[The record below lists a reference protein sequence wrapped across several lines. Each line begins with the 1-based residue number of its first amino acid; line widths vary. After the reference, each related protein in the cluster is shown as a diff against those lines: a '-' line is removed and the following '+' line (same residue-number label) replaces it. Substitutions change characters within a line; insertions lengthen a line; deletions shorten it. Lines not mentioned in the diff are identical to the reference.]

1 MDEIED
7 FSEKEHSA
15 FVELLMAIWFVILS
29 NTDLVCYFMVFINQI
44 NSASLLALPLP
55 FMVFFWGTLTI
66 PRPSKT
72 FWVTLIAYTQIV
84 VLLKC
89 IAQFESLPW
98 NLTLIPPNSPLHPAR
113 IIGIEKKKNYATYD
127 LALLLILFFH
137 RFMLKSLGLWK
148 SDFKDEQPISE
159 GVYVVRDNGVN
170 GSRPEDAMKITRA
183 VVVPNDG
190 TPVNGG
196 SGGPMVEVSNVQTAE
211 DVYLQTVMKAS

>member
-159 GVYVVRDNGVN
+159 GMYVVRDMGVN
-170 GSRPEDAMKITRA
+170 GGSRPEDAMKISRA
-183 VVVPNDG
+183 VPNNEG
-190 TPVNGG
+190 TAVNGV

>member
-183 VVVPNDG
+183 VVVPSDG
-190 TPVNGG
+190 APVNGG

>member
-113 IIGIEKKKNYATYD
+113 IIGIEKKKSYATYD

-159 GVYVVRDNGVN
+159 GVYVVGGGGSVN
-170 GSRPEDAMKITRA
+170 GGRPEDVMKISRA
-183 VVVPNDG
+183 AGQEGVVA
-190 TPVNGG
+190 TNGG
-196 SGGPMVEVSNVQTAE
+196 SGALVEVSNVQSAE

>member
-15 FVELLMAIWFVILS
+15 FVELLMAVWFVILS

-55 FMVFFWGTLTI
+55 FMVFCWGTLTI

-72 FWVTLIAYTQIV
+72 FWVTLIAYTQVV

-89 IAQFESLPW
+89 ICQFESLPW

-113 IIGIEKKKNYATYD
+113 IIGIEKKKDYATYD
-127 LALLLILFFH
+127 LALLLILFLH

-159 GVYVVRDNGVN
+159 GIYVVKDNGMN
-170 GSRPEDAMKITRA
+170 GKANDTMRITRLA
-183 VVVPNDG
+183 GDPGEGTSDG
-190 TPVNGG
+190 RQL
-196 SGGPMVEVSNVQTAE
+196 VEVTNVQE
-211 DVYLQTVMKAS
+211 DQKIYLPVVKAS

>member
-44 NSASLLALPLP
+44 NSASLLSLPLP

-127 LALLLILFFH
+127 LALLLILFSH

-148 SDFKDEQPISE
+148 SDFKEEAPISD
-159 GVYVVRDNGVN
+159 GVYVVRDNGTN
-170 GSRPEDAMKITRA
+170 GRSDDALKISR
-183 VVVPNDG
+183 VQNDG
-190 TPVNGG
+190 AN
-196 SGGPMVEVSNVQTAE
+196 SGGDGRQLVEVTNLQNSD

>member
-1 MDEIED
+1 
-7 FSEKEHSA
+7 
-15 FVELLMAIWFVILS
+15 MAIWFVILS

-55 FMVFFWGTLTI
+55 FMVFCWGTLTI

-72 FWVTLIAYTQIV
+72 FWVTLIAYTQVV

-89 IAQFESLPW
+89 ICQFESLPW

-113 IIGIEKKKNYATYD
+113 IIGIEKKKDYATYD

-148 SDFKDEQPISE
+148 SDFKDEPPISE
-159 GVYVVRDNGVN
+159 GVYVIRDNGMN
-170 GSRPEDAMKITRA
+170 GKANDVMRITRLSA
-183 VVVPNDG
+183 EGGEGTSDG
-190 TPVNGG
+190 RQL
-196 SGGPMVEVSNVQTAE
+196 VEVSNVQ
-211 DVYLQTVMKAS
+211 DNQKVSLPVMKAS

>member
-55 FMVFFWGTLTI
+55 FMVFCWGTLTI

-72 FWVTLIAYTQIV
+72 FWVTLIAYTQVI

-89 IAQFESLPW
+89 ICQFESLPW

-113 IIGIEKKKNYATYD
+113 IIGIEKKKDYATYD

-159 GVYVVRDNGVN
+159 GLYVVNNNGFN
-170 GSRPEDAMKITRA
+170 GKPNEAIRITRVGA
-183 VVVPNDG
+183 EGGEGTSDG
-190 TPVNGG
+190 RQL
-196 SGGPMVEVSNVQTAE
+196 VEVTNVQ
-211 DVYLQTVMKAS
+211 DNQKVYLPVMKAS

>member
-72 FWVTLIAYTQIV
+72 FWITLIAYTQIV

-98 NLTLIPPNSPLHPAR
+98 NSNLIPPNSPLHPAR

-148 SDFKDEQPISE
+148 SDFKDEPPISE
-159 GVYVVRDNGVN
+159 GLYLVRGNE
-170 GSRPEDAMKITRA
+170 RPSDSMKIS
-183 VVVPNDG
+183 P
-190 TPVNGG
+190 
-196 SGGPMVEVSNVQTAE
+196 VSNGTGVDEGRQLVEITNVQSNE
-211 DVYLQTVMKAS
+211 DIYLQTVMKAS